1 MLTIGERFLEET
13 KYKRGKPLPETLVRK
28 RPRPYKSYKNV
39 PVFPL
44 PEPVVEGGPP
54 FWDVLR
60 RRRSIRSYNSFA
72 YLEKGVLSQLLWAVQ
87 GITAELGGYL
97 LRTAPSAGALYP
109 FETYLFIRR
118 VRGFSPGIYHFN
130 VPDFCL
136 ELLFGGDYSFRL
148 QRACLDQP
156 MLSRAAVVFVWSA
169 VIDRCRVKY
178 GERAFR
184 YIFMD
189 VAHVCQNLYLAATGL
204 GLGCCAVGAF
214 FDDDI
219 NEMLGLDGITE
230 SVIYLATVGA
240 ID

>member
-1 MLTIGERFLEET
+1 MLTVGEQFFQET
-13 KYKRGKPLPETLVRK
+13 KYKKGKPLPKTVVREN
-28 RPRPYKSYKNV
+28 PAPYKVYKDV

-44 PEPVVEGGPP
+44 PEPRVDGGPP
-54 FWDVLR
+54 LWDVLR
-60 RRRSIRSYNSFA
+60 RRRSIRNYNSYA
-72 YLEKGVLSQLLWAVQ
+72 YVEKEVLSQLLWAIQ
-87 GITAELGGYL
+87 GITGRVGPYL

-109 FETYLFIRR
+109 YETYLFIKR

-130 VPDFCL
+130 VPDFSL
-136 ELLFGGDYSFRL
+136 EFLVGGDYSFHL

-156 MLSRAAVVFVWSA
+156 MLSRAAVVFIWSA
-169 VIDRCRVKY
+169 VIERCRVKY

-214 FDDDI
+214 LDDDLNDILGI
-219 NEMLGLDGITE
+219 NGITE
-230 SVIYLATVGA
+230 SVVYLATVGA
-240 ID
+240 IN